1 MTRPS
6 RTGKPAWLKRRLP
19 TGGSYEKIRKLV
31 ACSGL
36 STVCQ
41 EAMCPN
47 QFECFGKGTA
57 TFMILGDHCTR
68 DCRFCAVQHGPKG
81 PPDPGEPERV
91 AHAVATMQLH
101 YAVITSVTRDDLPDG
116 GAAHFAATIAAVR
129 KAVPEVLIEVLI
141 PDLQGDLK
149 ALKTVIDAAPDV
161 LNHNMETVERLYP
174 TVRPQAIYR
183 RSLELLRNVKTIQ
196 PKMITK
202 SGIMVGLGE
211 TVQELEQLFADLAAQ
226 QCDIL
231 TIGQYL
237 QPSDTHLEVARFV
250 PPEEFDELE
259 CKANAA
265 GFAAVASAPFVRSSY
280 QAETLYMQARQTGAN
295 FP

>member
-19 TGGSYEKIRKLV
+19 TGGSYEKIRSLV
-31 ACSGL
+31 KDCGL
-36 STVCQ
+36 ATVCQ

-68 DCRFCAVQHGPKG
+68 NCRFCAVQNGPKG
-81 PPDPGEPERV
+81 PPDTGESERV
-91 AHAVATMQLH
+91 AEAVAAMQLH
-101 YAVITSVTRDDLPDG
+101 YAVITSVTRDDLEDG
-116 GAAHFAATIAAVR
+116 GASHFAATIAAVR
-129 KAVPEVLIEVLI
+129 KAVPGILIEVLI
-141 PDLQGDLK
+141 PDLQGDVS
-149 ALKTVIDAAPDV
+149 ALETVIAARPDV

-174 TVRPQAIYR
+174 TARPQAVYQ
-183 RSLELLRNVKTIQ
+183 RSLELLHNVKTIQ
-196 PKMITK
+196 PDMITK

-211 TVQELEQLFADLAAQ
+211 TETELSRLFADLAEQ

-237 QPSDTHLEVARFV
+237 QPSNDHLAVDRFI
-250 PPEEFDELE
+250 PPEEFDNLE
-259 CKANAA
+259 RKALAA
-265 GFAAVASAPFVRSSY
+265 GFQAVASAPFVRSSY
-280 QAETLYMQARQTGAN
+280 QAEELYAGARKIQKK
-295 FP
+295 